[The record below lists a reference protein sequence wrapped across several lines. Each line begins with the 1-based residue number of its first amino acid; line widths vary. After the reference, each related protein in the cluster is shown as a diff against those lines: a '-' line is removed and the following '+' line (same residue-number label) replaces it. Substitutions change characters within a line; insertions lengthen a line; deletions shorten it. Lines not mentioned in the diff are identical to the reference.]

1 MKCEEIQPLL
11 DAYIDQELDLVHDIE
26 VATHLQRCQECT
38 RQYEMLLALQAML
51 RTRATYYVPP
61 ASFHR
66 RLRGALRRVSPPPL
80 GWRPW
85 LLGAAAVVL
94 VVLVGARMAHWAPA
108 LTAVVEPAVREVV
121 AAHIRSLQVDHLT
134 DIVSSDTH
142 TVKPWFSDKLPFAPS
157 VRNLAAHDF
166 VLVGARL
173 DYLSER
179 PVAAVVYRRRQH
191 LINVFLAPT
200 LPALSVPTTPV
211 TYRGY
216 HLLHW
221 NHNGLTH
228 WAVSDLNQREL
239 GLLMHLLHDQG
250 SS

>member
-1 MKCEEIQPLL
+1 MECEEIEHLL

-26 VATHLQRCQECT
+26 VASHLQRCQECT

-51 RTRATYYVPP
+51 RTRATYYGMP

-66 RLRGALRRVSPPPL
+66 RLRRALRRVSPSPL

-85 LLGAAAVVL
+85 LLGAAAVVF
-94 VVLVGARMAHWAPA
+94 VALVGARMAHWAPA
-108 LTAVVEPAVREVV
+108 HTVVVEPAVREVV

-191 LINVFLAPT
+191 LINVFLAPAT
-200 LPALSVPTTPV
+200 PALSAPTTPV

-216 HLLHW
+216 HLFHW
-221 NHNGLTH
+221 NHNGLTY

-239 GLLMHLLHDQG
+239 GLLMHLLREQG